1 MRMIGERAFK
11 LDVVSI
17 RLVKEAPIYSMTKV
31 TTPETAIEAVGNVLS
46 DIDREIIVII
56 NLKSDGTPI
65 NVNFASVGT
74 INGAMAEP
82 RELLKSSILSNAAN
96 VIMVH
101 NHPSGNLEPSKQDIS
116 LTNRL
121 IEVFSL
127 MGIPLVDHVI
137 VGGDNRSFY
146 SMHEKGIVDFDR
158 RTVYSNLIDT
168 LKFQK
173 VAEEVPKGIV
183 AADWRKETL
192 GYGNVYEERAR
203 DGKKR

>member
-1 MRMIGERAFK
+1 MIGERAFK

-17 RLVKEAPIYSMTKV
+17 RLVKDAPVFSRTKI
-31 TTPETAIEAVGNVLS
+31 TNPETAIEALGNIMS
-46 DIDREIIVII
+46 DLDREVVAIV

-74 INGAMAEP
+74 INGALAEP

-101 NHPSGNLEPSKQDIS
+101 NHPSGCLDPSKMDIAI
-116 LTNRL
+116 TNRM

-127 MGIPLVDHVI
+127 MGIPLLDHVI

-146 SMHEKGIVDFDR
+146 SMHEKGTVVFDNHV
-158 RTVYSNLIDT
+158 VYSSLIDT
-168 LKFQK
+168 LKFQR
-173 VAEEVPKGIV
+173 VAEDVPNGIV

-192 GYGNVYEERAR
+192 GYGNVHEERVR
-203 DGKKR
+203 EGKNR

>member
-1 MRMIGERAFK
+1 MIGERAFK

-17 RLVKEAPIYSMTKV
+17 RLVKDAPVFSKTKIIN
-31 TTPETAIEAVGNVLS
+31 PETAIEALGNVMS
-46 DIDREIIVII
+46 EIDREVVAVV

-74 INGAMAEP
+74 INGALAEP
-82 RELLKSSILSNAAN
+82 RELLKSSILSNASN

-101 NHPSGNLEPSKQDIS
+101 NHPSGCIEPSKTDII
-116 LTNRL
+116 LTHRMV
-121 IEVFSL
+121 EVFSL
-127 MGIPLVDHVI
+127 MGIPLLDHVI
-137 VGGDNRSFY
+137 VGGDNRNFY
-146 SMHEKGIVDFDR
+146 SMHEKGTVVFDNR
-158 RTVYSNLIDT
+158 VAYSGLIDT

-173 VAEEVPKGIV
+173 AAEEVPKGIV

-192 GYGNVYEERAR
+192 GYGDVHEERVR

>member
-1 MRMIGERAFK
+1 MIGERAFK

-17 RLVKEAPIYSMTKV
+17 RLVKDAPVLSKTKI
-31 TTPETAIEAVGNVLS
+31 TSPEIAIEVLGNVMS
-46 DIDREIIVII
+46 EIDREVIAVI

-74 INGAMAEP
+74 LNGALAEP
-82 RELLKSSILSNAAN
+82 RELLKASILSNAATA
-96 VIMVH
+96 VLVH
-101 NHPSGNLEPSKQDIS
+101 NHPSGSLNPSKKDIAF
-116 LTNRL
+116 THRL
-121 IEVFSL
+121 VEVFSM

-137 VGGDNRSFY
+137 VGGDNKSYY
-146 SMHEKGIVDFDR
+146 SMKEKGVVRFDHIIVYPE
-158 RTVYSNLIDT
+158 TIDN

-183 AADWRKETL
+183 AGDWRKETA
-192 GYGNVYEERAR
+192 GYGSVHEQRAG

>member
-1 MRMIGERAFK
+1 MIGERAFK

-17 RLVKEAPIYSMTKV
+17 RLVKDAPIFSKKRITS
-31 TTPETAIEAVGNVLS
+31 PESAIEALGNILS
-46 DIDREIIVII
+46 DMDREVVAII
-56 NLKSDGTPI
+56 NLKTDGTPI

-74 INGAMAEP
+74 INGALAEP

-96 VIMVH
+96 VIMIH
-101 NHPSGNLEPSKQDIS
+101 NHPSGNLEPSKTDIS
-116 LTNRL
+116 LTNRM
-121 IEVFSL
+121 IEVFTL
-127 MGIPLVDHVI
+127 MGIPLLDHVI

-146 SMHEKGIVDFDR
+146 SMHEKGIVVFDKSV
-158 RTVYSNLIDT
+158 TYSNLIDT

-173 VAEEVPKGIV
+173 VAEEVPEGIV

-192 GYGNVYEERAR
+192 GYGNVHEERAR

>member
-1 MRMIGERAFK
+1 MIGERAFK

-17 RLVKEAPIYSMTKV
+17 RLVKDAPVFSKTKIIN
-31 TTPETAIEAVGNVLS
+31 PETAIEALGNVMS
-46 DIDREIIVII
+46 EIDREVVAVV

-74 INGAMAEP
+74 LNGALAEP

-101 NHPSGNLEPSKQDIS
+101 NHPSGCIKPSKTDIA
-116 LTNRL
+116 LTNRM

-127 MGIPLVDHVI
+127 MGIPLLDHLI

-146 SMHEKGIVDFDR
+146 SMHEKGTVVFDNHV
-158 RTVYSNLIDT
+158 VYSDLIDT

-192 GYGNVYEERAR
+192 GYGNVHEERAR

>member
-1 MRMIGERAFK
+1 MIGERAFK

-17 RLVKEAPIYSMTKV
+17 RLVKDAPVFSRTKI
-31 TTPETAIEAVGNVLS
+31 TNPETAIEALGNIMS
-46 DIDREIIVII
+46 DLDREVVAIV

-74 INGAMAEP
+74 INGALAEP

-101 NHPSGNLEPSKQDIS
+101 NHPSGCLDPSKTDIAI
-116 LTNRL
+116 TNRM

-127 MGIPLVDHVI
+127 MGIPLLDHVI

-146 SMHEKGIVDFDR
+146 SMHEKGTVVFDNHV
-158 RTVYSNLIDT
+158 VYSSLIDT
-168 LKFQK
+168 LKFQR
-173 VAEEVPKGIV
+173 VAENVPNGIV

-192 GYGNVYEERAR
+192 GYGNVHEERVR
-203 DGKKR
+203 EGKNR

>member
-1 MRMIGERAFK
+1 MIGERAFK

-17 RLVKEAPIYSMTKV
+17 RLVKDAPIFSKKRITS
-31 TTPETAIEAVGNVLS
+31 PESAIEALGNILS
-46 DIDREIIVII
+46 DMDREVVAII
-56 NLKSDGTPI
+56 NLKTDGTPI

-74 INGAMAEP
+74 INGALAEP

-96 VIMVH
+96 VIMIH
-101 NHPSGNLEPSKQDIS
+101 NHPSGNLEPSKTDIS
-116 LTNRL
+116 LTNRM
-121 IEVFSL
+121 IEVFTL
-127 MGIPLVDHVI
+127 MGIPLLDHVI

-146 SMHEKGIVDFDR
+146 SMHEKGIVVFDKSV
-158 RTVYSNLIDT
+158 TYSNLIDT

-173 VAEEVPKGIV
+173 VAEEVPDGIV

-192 GYGNVYEERAR
+192 GYGNVHEERAR

>member
-1 MRMIGERAFK
+1 MIGERAFK

-17 RLVKEAPIYSMTKV
+17 RLVKDAPVFSRTKI
-31 TTPETAIEAVGNVLS
+31 TNPETAIEALGNIMS
-46 DIDREIIVII
+46 DLDREVVAIV

-74 INGAMAEP
+74 INGALAEP

-101 NHPSGNLEPSKQDIS
+101 NHPSGCLDPSKTDIAI
-116 LTNRL
+116 TNRM

-127 MGIPLVDHVI
+127 MGIPLLDHVI

-146 SMHEKGIVDFDR
+146 SMHEKGTVVFDNHV
-158 RTVYSNLIDT
+158 VYSSLIDT
-168 LKFQK
+168 LKFQR
-173 VAEEVPKGIV
+173 VAEDVPNGIV

-192 GYGNVYEERAR
+192 GYGNVHEERVR
-203 DGKKR
+203 EGKNR

>member
-1 MRMIGERAFK
+1 MIGERAFK

-17 RLVKEAPIYSMTKV
+17 RLVKDAPIFSKKRITS
-31 TTPETAIEAVGNVLS
+31 PESAIEALGGVLS
-46 DIDREIIVII
+46 DMDREVVAIV
-56 NLKSDGTPI
+56 NLKADGTPI

-74 INGAMAEP
+74 INGALAEP

-101 NHPSGNLEPSKQDIS
+101 NHPSGNLEPSKTDIS
-116 LTNRL
+116 LTNRM
-121 IEVFSL
+121 IEVFTL
-127 MGIPLVDHVI
+127 MGMPLLDHVI
-137 VGGDNRSFY
+137 VGGDNKSFY
-146 SMHEKGIVDFDR
+146 SMHEKGMVVFDKSV
-158 RTVYSNLIDT
+158 VYSNLIDT

-173 VAEEVPKGIV
+173 VAEEVPKSIV

-192 GYGNVYEERAR
+192 GYGNVYEERVR

>member
-1 MRMIGERAFK
+1 MIGERAFK
-11 LDVVSI
+11 LDVISI
-17 RLVKEAPIYSMTKV
+17 RLVRDAPIFSRTKI
-31 TTPETAIEAVGNVLS
+31 TNPETAIEALGNVMS
-46 DIDREIIVII
+46 DFDREVVAIV

-74 INGAMAEP
+74 INGALAEP

-101 NHPSGNLEPSKQDIS
+101 NHPSGCLEPSKTDIA
-116 LTNRL
+116 LTNRM

-127 MGIPLVDHVI
+127 MGIPLLDHVI

-146 SMHEKGIVDFDR
+146 SMHEKGTVVFDNHV
-158 RTVYSNLIDT
+158 VYSSLIDT
-168 LKFQK
+168 LKFQR

-192 GYGNVYEERAR
+192 GYGNVHEERVR
-203 DGKKR
+203 EGKNR

>member
-1 MRMIGERAFK
+1 MTGERTFK

-17 RLVKEAPIYSMTKV
+17 RLVKDAPIYSMTKV

-46 DIDREIIVII
+46 DMDREVITII
-56 NLKSDGTPI
+56 NLRSDGTPI

-74 INGAMAEP
+74 LNGAMAEP

-96 VIMVH
+96 MIMVH
-101 NHPSGNLEPSKQDIS
+101 NHPSGCLEPSKTDIE

-137 VGGDNRSFY
+137 VGGDNKSFY
-146 SMHEKGIVDFDR
+146 SMREKGTVEFNKR
-158 RTVYSNLIDT
+158 PVYSSLIDT

-192 GYGNVYEERAR
+192 GYGNVHEERAR

>member
-1 MRMIGERAFK
+1 MIGERTFK

-17 RLVKEAPIYSMTKV
+17 RLVKDAPIFSKKRITS
-31 TTPETAIEAVGNVLS
+31 PESTIEALGNVLS
-46 DIDREIIVII
+46 DMDREVVAII
-56 NLKSDGTPI
+56 NLKTDGTPI

-74 INGAMAEP
+74 INGALAEP

-101 NHPSGNLEPSKQDIS
+101 NHPSGNLEPSKTDIS
-116 LTNRL
+116 LTNRM
-121 IEVFSL
+121 IEVFTL
-127 MGIPLVDHVI
+127 MGIPLLDHVI

-146 SMHEKGIVDFDR
+146 SMHEKGMVVFDKSV
-158 RTVYSNLIDT
+158 VYSNLIDT

-173 VAEEVPKGIV
+173 VAEDMPEGIV
-183 AADWRKETL
+183 AADWRKEML
-192 GYGNVYEERAR
+192 GYGNVYEERVR

>member
-1 MRMIGERAFK
+1 MIGERAFK

-17 RLVKEAPIYSMTKV
+17 RLVKDAPVFSRTKI
-31 TTPETAIEAVGNVLS
+31 TNPETAIEALGNIMS
-46 DIDREIIVII
+46 DLDREVVAIV

-74 INGAMAEP
+74 INGALAEP

-101 NHPSGNLEPSKQDIS
+101 NHPSGCLDPSKTDIAI
-116 LTNRL
+116 TNRM

-127 MGIPLVDHVI
+127 MGIPLLDHVI

-146 SMHEKGIVDFDR
+146 SMHEKGTVVFDNHV
-158 RTVYSNLIDT
+158 VYSSLIDT
-168 LKFQK
+168 LKFQR
-173 VAEEVPKGIV
+173 VAEDVPNGIV

-192 GYGNVYEERAR
+192 GYGNVHEERVR
-203 DGKKR
+203 ESKNH

>member
-1 MRMIGERAFK
+1 MIGERAFK

-17 RLVKEAPIYSMTKV
+17 RLVKDAPVFSRTKI
-31 TTPETAIEAVGNVLS
+31 TNPETAIEALGNIMS
-46 DIDREIIVII
+46 DLDREVVAIV

-74 INGAMAEP
+74 INGALAEP

-101 NHPSGNLEPSKQDIS
+101 NHPSGCLDPSKTDIAI
-116 LTNRL
+116 TNRM

-127 MGIPLVDHVI
+127 MGIPLLDHVI

-146 SMHEKGIVDFDR
+146 SMHEKGTVVFDNHV
-158 RTVYSNLIDT
+158 VYSSLIDT
-168 LKFQK
+168 LKFQR
-173 VAEEVPKGIV
+173 VAEDVPNGIV

-192 GYGNVYEERAR
+192 GYGNVHEERVR
-203 DGKKR
+203 ESKNR